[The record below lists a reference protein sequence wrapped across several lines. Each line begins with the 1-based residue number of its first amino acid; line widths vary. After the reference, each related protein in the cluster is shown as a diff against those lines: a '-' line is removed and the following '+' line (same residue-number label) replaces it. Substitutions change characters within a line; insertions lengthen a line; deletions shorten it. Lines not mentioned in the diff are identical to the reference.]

1 MKRLM
6 TTLAVMVLLPQES
19 EGSLFMWQDMLRGEC
34 MLLSMRTHRYVGI
47 NPDTYEPCGADWP
60 GTLPDRK
67 DGTVF
72 SWKVVE

>member
-1 MKRLM
+1 MKRLV
-6 TTLAVMVLLPQES
+6 TTLAVLALVLP
-19 EGSLFMWQDMLRGEC
+19 
-34 MLLSMRTHRYVGI
+34 LLHAQTTSWTADNG
-47 NPDTYEPCGADWP
+47 NDTYEPYGADWP

>member
-1 MKRLM
+1 
-6 TTLAVMVLLPQES
+6 
-19 EGSLFMWQDMLRGEC
+19 MWQDMLRGEC

-47 NPDTYEPCGADWP
+47 NPDTYEPYGADWP

-72 SWKVVE
+72 SWKVAE